1 MFSLNLARLCQ
12 SATNFNALLAMAG
25 IFIMFTAANSSLFA
39 GNHSKAEIVPCDIK
53 LVFSI
58 DDSGMSL
65 VSYNLEMQISN
76 RQGRTIKGI
85 SVHWLDRSAEI
96 IGNSD
101 TLCGQDHGGIKPTQS
116 GSCQRVVQEIGG
128 RLLDRLGQDTW
139 TKIINS
145 EMTNFREVR
154 QCAIIGY
161 RYGDTTIKSY

>member
-12 SATNFNALLAMAG
+12 SATNIIALLAIAG
-25 IFIMFTAANSSLFA
+25 VFIVFTAANTPLFA
-39 GNHSKAEIVPCDIK
+39 GSHSKAEIVPCDIK

-101 TLCGQDHGGIKPTQS
+101 TLCGQGHGGIKSAQS
-116 GSCQRVVQEIGG
+116 GSCRRVVQEIGG

-145 EMTNFREVR
+145 EMTNFRDVS

-161 RYGDTTIKSY
+161 RFDDKTTKSY

>member
-1 MFSLNLARLCQ
+1 MFSLNLARLYK
-12 SATNFNALLAMAG
+12 SATNIVALPL
-25 IFIMFTAANSSLFA
+25 IVSVFIIFTAVNSPLFA
-39 GNHSKAEIVPCDIK
+39 GSHSKAEIVPCDIK

-58 DDSGMSL
+58 DDSGMPL
-65 VSYNLEMQISN
+65 VSYELEMQISN

-101 TLCGQDHGGIKPTQS
+101 TLCGKDHGGIKPAQS
-116 GSCQRVVQEIGG
+116 GSCRRVVQKIGG

-145 EMTNFREVR
+145 EMTNFREVW

-161 RYGDTTIKSY
+161 RFGDKTVKSY

>member
-1 MFSLNLARLCQ
+1 MFSLNLVRLYQ
-12 SATNFNALLAMAG
+12 SATTIVALHTIASV
-25 IFIMFTAANSSLFA
+25 FIMFTAVNSPLFA
-39 GNHSKAEIVPCDIK
+39 GSHSKAEIVPCDIK
-53 LVFSI
+53 LVFST

-101 TLCGQDHGGIKPTQS
+101 TLCGQDHGGIKPAQS
-116 GSCQRVVQEIGG
+116 GSCRRVVQEIGG

>member
-1 MFSLNLARLCQ
+1 MVSLNLARLCQ
-12 SATNFNALLAMAG
+12 SATNIIALLAIAG
-25 IFIMFTAANSSLFA
+25 VFIMFTAANNALFA
-39 GNHSKAEIVPCDIK
+39 GSQSKVEIVPCDIK

-58 DDSGMSL
+58 DDSGMPL
-65 VSYNLEMQISN
+65 VSYELEMQISN

-85 SVHWLDRSAEI
+85 SVHWLDQSAEI

-101 TLCGQDHGGIKPTQS
+101 TLCGNDHGGIKPAQS
-116 GSCQRVVQEIGG
+116 GSCHRVVQKIGG
-128 RLLDRLGQDTW
+128 RLLERLGQNTW

>member
-1 MFSLNLARLCQ
+1 MFSLNPARLCQ
-12 SATNFNALLAMAG
+12 SATRMIALLAMAG
-25 IFIMFTAANSSLFA
+25 VFIMFTTANDPLVA
-39 GNHSKAEIVPCDIK
+39 GSHSKADIVPCDIK
-53 LVFSI
+53 LVFGV
-58 DDSGMSL
+58 DDRGMSL

-76 RQGRTIKGI
+76 RQGRTITGI

-101 TLCGQDHGGIKPTQS
+101 TLCGQDHGGIKPAQS
-116 GSCQRVVQEIGG
+116 GSCRRVVQEIGG

>member
-1 MFSLNLARLCQ
+1 MFSLNLARSYQ
-12 SATNFNALLAMAG
+12 SATNVIALLAITG
-25 IFIMFTAANSSLFA
+25 VFIIFTAVNSPLFA
-39 GNHSKAEIVPCDIK
+39 GSHGKVDIVPCDIK
-53 LVFSI
+53 LVFST

-76 RQGRTIKGI
+76 HQGRTIEGI

-101 TLCGQDHGGIKPTQS
+101 TLCGQDHGGIKPAQS
-116 GSCQRVVQEIGG
+116 GSCRRVVQEIGG

-145 EMTNFREVR
+145 EMTNFREVW

-161 RYGDTTIKSY
+161 RFGDKTIKSY

>member
-12 SATNFNALLAMAG
+12 SATNIIALLAIAG
-25 IFIMFTAANSSLFA
+25 VFIVFTAANTPLFA
-39 GNHSKAEIVPCDIK
+39 GSHSKAEIVPCDIK

-76 RQGRTIKGI
+76 RQGQTINGI
-85 SVHWLDRSAEI
+85 SVHWLDRNAEI

-101 TLCGQDHGGIKPTQS
+101 ALCGQEHGGIKPAQS
-116 GSCQRVVQEIGG
+116 GSCRRVVQKIGG
-128 RLLDRLGQDTW
+128 RLLDRLGQETW

-145 EMTNFREVR
+145 EMTNFSEVR

-161 RYGDTTIKSY
+161 RYGDTTIQSY

>member
-12 SATNFNALLAMAG
+12 SAANIIALPAIAG
-25 IFIMFTAANSSLFA
+25 VFIIFTATNSSLFA
-39 GNHSKAEIVPCDIK
+39 GSQSKAEIVPCDIK

-101 TLCGQDHGGIKPTQS
+101 TLCGQDHGGIKPAQS
-116 GSCQRVVQEIGG
+116 GSCRRVVQEIGG

-145 EMTNFREVR
+145 EMVNFREVR
-154 QCAIIGY
+154 QCAIIGF
-161 RYGDTTIKSY
+161 RFGNKAVKSY

>member
-1 MFSLNLARLCQ
+1 MSSLNLDHLCQ
-12 SATNFNALLAMAG
+12 SATKMFVMSAVAIVFIVFTTANAP
-25 IFIMFTAANSSLFA
+25 LFA
-39 GNHSKAEIVPCDIK
+39 GSQSKAEIVPCNIK
-53 LVFSI
+53 LVFGI

-76 RQGRTIKGI
+76 HQGRTIKGI

-101 TLCGQDHGGIKPTQS
+101 TLCGQDHGGIKPAQS
-116 GSCQRVVQEIGG
+116 GSCRRVVQEIGG

-145 EMTNFREVR
+145 EMTNFRQVW
-154 QCAIIGY
+154 QCTIIGY
-161 RYGDTTIKSY
+161 RFGDKTIKSY

>member
-12 SATNFNALLAMAG
+12 CATNIIALLAIAG
-25 IFIMFTAANSSLFA
+25 VFIIFTAANSPLFA
-39 GNHSKAEIVPCDIK
+39 GNHSKAEIVPFNIK

-58 DDSGMSL
+58 GDSGMSL

-76 RQGRTIKGI
+76 HQGRTIKGI

-101 TLCGQDHGGIKPTQS
+101 TLCGQDYGGIKPAQS
-116 GSCQRVVQEIGG
+116 GSCHRVVQKIGR

-161 RYGDTTIKSY
+161 RFGDKTTKRY